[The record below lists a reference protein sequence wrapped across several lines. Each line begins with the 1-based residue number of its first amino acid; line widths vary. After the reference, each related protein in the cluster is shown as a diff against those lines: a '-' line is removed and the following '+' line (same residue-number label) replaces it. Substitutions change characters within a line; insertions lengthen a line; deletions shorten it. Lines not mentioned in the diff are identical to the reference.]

1 VYLLIER
8 SDYYH
13 VECFEELLDL
23 SSPHY
28 VARFVP
34 DRKHIPDQGANCI
47 LEEYISRWK
56 LRIQPGKEAQQA
68 PDQEEQPQDSVTAA
82 QGAAQTPTAE
92 GQSSVAETTTQ
103 QPPVPG
109 TSTDSAV
116 GEQVHASSNVDPI
129 DLTALSDVTTP
140 SSSTSFESR
149 GLDVWRLGDGL
160 WECARQNAA
169 QASRNHCSLFDILDC
184 GADADDVANASAD
197 QDQSWH
203 ITQYVLAE
211 SDPDYDERHALSDAL
226 AMWQNDVV
234 S

>member
-1 VYLLIER
+1 VYLLIEH

-13 VECFEELLDL
+13 VGCFEELLDL

-34 DRKHIPDQGANCI
+34 DRKHIPDHGANCI

-56 LRIQPGKEAQQA
+56 LRIQPAKEAQQA
-68 PDQEEQPQDSVTAA
+68 PDQEEQPQDSVT
-82 QGAAQTPTAE
+82 AAQTPTAE

-116 GEQVHASSNVDPI
+116 GEQVDASSNVAPI
-129 DLTALSDVTTP
+129 DLTALSDVTTL
-140 SSSTSFESR
+140 SSSALFESR
-149 GLDVWRLGDGL
+149 GLDVWRLGDEL

-169 QASRNHCSLFDILDC
+169 QASRDHSSLFDILDS

-203 ITQYVLAE
+203 ITQYLLAE

-226 AMWQNDVV
+226 AMWENDVV